1 MRAEKAYAYSHALAD
16 QLASAHVCGYRLVS
30 EIPRRA
36 YAASLPV
43 RVNVLLLTIGGFGH
57 HAFFNLGD
65 RDRTGGYM

>member
-1 MRAEKAYAYSHALAD
+1 MRAKKDRGYSHALAD
-16 QLASAHVCGYRLVS
+16 QLASAHVCGYRLAS

-57 HAFFNLGD
+57 HAFLLWGI
-65 RDRTGGYM
+65 GGVMC